1 MCINPKLKYR
11 LNEYRNNLNCCDIH
25 FTYMLLHMANLLNPK
40 LMLFFVNR
48 IDHFDTKSHYF
59 SSYKFLLDYK
69 YMFQ

>member
-1 MCINPKLKYR
+1 
-11 LNEYRNNLNCCDIH
+11 
-25 FTYMLLHMANLLNPK
+25 MLLHMANLLNPK